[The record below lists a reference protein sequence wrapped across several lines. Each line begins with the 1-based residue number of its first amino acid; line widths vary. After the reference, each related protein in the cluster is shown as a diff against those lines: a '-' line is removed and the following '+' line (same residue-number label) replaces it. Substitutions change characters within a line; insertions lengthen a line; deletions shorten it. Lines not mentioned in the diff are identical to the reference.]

1 MTTPA
6 PTNSFGV
13 LATGATID
21 YQGALAA
28 VSPVTSKTIPV
39 DPETGM
45 LDVWNL
51 PSALTEDDP
60 ATHKPAQLW
69 FDTGYKK
76 VSTPQHD
83 YPFDPEEVT
92 GTKTA
97 SQSYQIPATAS
108 AIMQQYAALS
118 FNDPKAFQALQYQ
131 LAQAGF
137 MGDATSP
144 SQIKGGFSVQTE
156 QALSSAM
163 LQYLKVSQG
172 SGVAINFKDYLAQ
185 TATANEANGNPAL
198 SGSSSSGGTPPTLA
212 DPETLALY
220 AQKAAQA
227 ALGHNLTTA
236 QVNSFVSSFHEQQTL
251 EAAGKT
257 NGDTVNAA
265 DPRAEAIN
273 FVTQSDPQGFQ
284 QQQVKGYT
292 DAFLDMFTSGQS
304 QAPNIN
310 VDPTA
315 VSF

>member
-1 MTTPA
+1 MTIPS
-6 PTNSFGV
+6 PTIPTAVTSSGGNN
-13 LATGATID
+13 TID
-21 YQGALAA
+21 YNAALIGVTGSGGSGASPIPTDSTGA
-28 VSPVTSKTIPV
+28 VDIW
-39 DPETGM
+39 DM
-45 LDVWNL
+45 
-51 PSALTEDDP
+51 PSTL
-60 ATHKPAQLW
+60 KGQVLW
-69 FDTGYKK
+69 FDTGSKS
-76 VSTPQHD
+76 VSKTPHD
-83 YPFDPEEVT
+83 YPFEPEEATGPPVVT
-92 GTKTA
+92 KE
-97 SQSYQIPATAS
+97 SFDINAS
-108 AIMQQYAALS
+108 AEQIMKQYAAES
-118 FNDPKAFQALQYQ
+118 QNNPVGFAALQKQ

-137 MGDATSP
+137 YGDST
-144 SQIKGGFSVQTE
+144 QVKGGWNIQTE
-156 QALSSAM
+156 QALATAM
-163 LQYLKVSQG
+163 QQYLKVSQG
-172 SGVAINFKDYLAQ
+172 AGVAVNFKDFLGNQAV
-185 TATANEANGNPAL
+185 ANTEINGNPTNGENPG
-198 SGSSSSGGTPPTLA
+198 GSAAAPPTLA